1 MGKLTKKELVDII
14 SEKADITKKDANTAL
29 NATIESIQEA
39 LGEGNSVGLIGF
51 GTFMVRK
58 RAAREG
64 RNPQTGEKMQ
74 IPAKNVPVFKPGKR
88 LREAV
93 PPVEE

>member
-1 MGKLTKKELVDII
+1 MKWTKKQLVDTIA
-14 SEKADITKKDANTAL
+14 EKADMTKKDARTAL

-39 LGEGNSVGLIGF
+39 LSQGDSVGLVGF
-51 GTFMVRK
+51 GTFEVRE

-64 RNPQTGEKMQ
+64 RNPQTGEPMH

-93 PPVEE
+93 PEIEEE